1 MLSFS
6 LIGYKLTFLGEFGL
20 FPLKIAYW
28 ANIPGGGGAGIGQNI
43 YIHVIQNS
51 TLIKLKIEFKG
62 EDECKIKKCF
72 RIMARLKF

>member
-1 MLSFS
+1 MGTS
-6 LIGYKLTFLGEFGL
+6 LRFWENLVF

-28 ANIPGGGGAGIGQNI
+28 ANIPEGGGAGIGQNI

-62 EDECKIKKCF
+62 EDDCKINKCF

>member
-1 MLSFS
+1 MGTSLRFWENLVFFPSKL
-6 LIGYKLTFLGEFGL
+6 LIGLIFQR
-20 FPLKIAYW
+20 
-28 ANIPGGGGAGIGQNI
+28 GGGAGIGQNI

>member
-1 MLSFS
+1 MGTS
-6 LIGYKLTFLGEFGL
+6 LPFWENLVF

-28 ANIPGGGGAGIGQNI
+28 ANIPEGIGQNI